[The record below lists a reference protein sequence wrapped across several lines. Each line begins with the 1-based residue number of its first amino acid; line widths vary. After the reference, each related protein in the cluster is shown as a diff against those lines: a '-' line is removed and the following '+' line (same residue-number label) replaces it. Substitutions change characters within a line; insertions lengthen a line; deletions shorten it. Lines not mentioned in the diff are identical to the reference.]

1 MSIMN
6 MIRFVDTVYILSL
19 EDFMEWHIKCDPD
32 EISRYIFCPGDQ
44 KRAKKIADQL
54 DASHLVTESR
64 GYTVYSGEYKGVF
77 MTICGTGM
85 GGPAVA
91 IGVEELAHMG
101 GDTFIRVGSCG
112 VLQEGQ
118 KPGDV
123 IAASG
128 TARAGGT
135 GNAYLPPIFPAVP
148 TFAVLRS
155 LVEAGEEL
163 KIPMTV
169 GVGIATDSF
178 YAPYDAEEFR
188 QMKSAGLVFIEM
200 ESDTLF
206 LVGAARG
213 WRTGALFAS
222 DGAPGQVKPEWGET
236 DFRRGELDA
245 IQIALH
251 AMWKIAQA
259 DQAK

>member
-1 MSIMN
+1 
-6 MIRFVDTVYILSL
+6 
-19 EDFMEWHIKCDPD
+19 MEWHIKCDAE

-44 KRAKKIADQL
+44 QRAKKIADQF

-64 GYTVYSGEYKGVF
+64 GYIVYSGEYKGVF
-77 MTICGTGM
+77 MTVCGTGM

-112 VLQEGQ
+112 VFQEGQ

-128 TARAGGT
+128 TVRAGGT
-135 GNAYLPPIFPAVP
+135 GNSYLPPIFPAVP
-148 TFAVLRS
+148 TFSVLRS
-155 LVEAGEEL
+155 LVEAGEQL

-169 GVGIATDSF
+169 GVGIAGDSF
-178 YAPYDAEEFR
+178 YGPHDTEQSL
-188 QMKSAGLVFIEM
+188 QMKAAGVVFVEM

-206 LVGAARG
+206 IVGAVRG
-213 WRTGALFAS
+213 WRTGAIFAS
-222 DGAPGQVKPEWGET
+222 DGAPGEIKPDWGQA
-236 DFRRGELDA
+236 DFHRGEMDA
-245 IQIALH
+245 IKIALQ

>member
-1 MSIMN
+1 
-6 MIRFVDTVYILSL
+6 
-19 EDFMEWHIKCDPD
+19 MEWHIKCDPD

-44 KRAKKIADQL
+44 KRAKKIADQF
-54 DASHLVTESR
+54 DSSHLVTESR

-77 MTICGTGM
+77 MTVCGTGM

-101 GDTFIRVGSCG
+101 ADTFIRVGSCG
-112 VLQEGQ
+112 VFQEGQ

-128 TARAGGT
+128 TVRAGGT

-148 TFAVLRS
+148 TFSVLRA
-155 LVEAGEEL
+155 LVEASEEL
-163 KIPMTV
+163 SIPMTV
-169 GVGIATDSF
+169 GVGIAGDSF
-178 YAPYDAEEFR
+178 YGPGDADQFL
-188 QMKSAGLVFIEM
+188 QMKAAGVVFVEM

-206 LVGAARG
+206 LVGAVRG

-222 DGAPGQVKPEWGET
+222 DGAPGEIKPEWGEA
-236 DFRRGELDA
+236 DFRRGEMNA
-245 IQIALH
+245 IQIALR

-259 DQAK
+259 DLTKEAPDNSR

>member
-1 MSIMN
+1 M
-6 MIRFVDTVYILSL
+6 TV
-19 EDFMEWHIKCDPD
+19 
-32 EISRYIFCPGDQ
+32 
-44 KRAKKIADQL
+44 
-54 DASHLVTESR
+54 
-64 GYTVYSGEYKGVF
+64 
-77 MTICGTGM
+77 CGTGM

-101 GDTFIRVGSCG
+101 SDTFIRVGSCG
-112 VLQEGQ
+112 VFQEGQ

-148 TFAVLRS
+148 TFSVLRS

-163 KIPMTV
+163 QIPITV
-169 GVGIATDSF
+169 GVGLATDSF
-178 YAPYDAEEFR
+178 YAPHNADEFL
-188 QMKSAGLVFIEM
+188 QMKSAGLVFVEM

-213 WRTGALFAS
+213 WRTGAIFAS
-222 DGAPGQVKPEWGET
+222 DGAPGVIKPEWGEA
-236 DFRRGELDA
+236 DFRRGEMDA
-245 IQIALH
+245 IKIALQ

-259 DQAK
+259 DEAK

>member
-1 MSIMN
+1 
-6 MIRFVDTVYILSL
+6 
-19 EDFMEWHIKCDPD
+19 MEWHIKCNPK

-44 KRAKKIADQL
+44 KRAKKIADQF
-54 DASHLVTESR
+54 DTSHLVTESR

-77 MTICGTGM
+77 MTVCGTGM

-91 IGVEELAHMG
+91 IGAEELAHMG

-112 VLQEGQ
+112 IFQEGQ

-135 GNAYLPPIFPAVP
+135 GNAYLPVIFPAVP
-148 TFAVLRS
+148 TFSVLRS

-163 KIPMTV
+163 QIPITV
-169 GVGIATDSF
+169 GVGLATDSF
-178 YAPYDAEEFR
+178 YAPYDADEFL
-188 QMKSAGLVFIEM
+188 QMKDASLVFVEM

-206 LVGAARG
+206 IVGAVRG
-213 WRTGALFAS
+213 WRTGAIFAS
-222 DGAPGQVKPEWGET
+222 DGAPGVIKPEWGEA
-236 DFRRGELDA
+236 DFRRGEMDA
-245 IQIALH
+245 IKIALQ
-251 AMWKIAQA
+251 AMWSLAQT
-259 DQAK
+259 DQSK

>member
-1 MSIMN
+1 
-6 MIRFVDTVYILSL
+6 
-19 EDFMEWHIKCDPD
+19 MEWHIKCDAK

-44 KRAKKIADQL
+44 SRAKKIAGQFDT
-54 DASHLVTESR
+54 SHRVTESR
-64 GYTVYSGEYKGVF
+64 GYVVYSGEYKGVF
-77 MTICGTGM
+77 MTVCGTGM

-91 IGVEELAHMG
+91 IGIEELAHMG

-112 VLQEGQ
+112 VFQEGQ

-128 TARAGGT
+128 TVRAGGT
-135 GNAYLPPIFPAVP
+135 GFAYLPPIFPAVP
-148 TFAVLRS
+148 TFSVLRS

-163 KIPMTV
+163 KIPVTV
-169 GVGIATDSF
+169 GVGIAGDAF
-178 YAPYDAEEFR
+178 YAPRDAE
-188 QMKSAGLVFIEM
+188 QSASMQNAGLVFVEM

-206 LVGAARG
+206 IVGAVRG
-213 WRTGALFAS
+213 WRTGAIFAS
-222 DGAPGQVKPEWGET
+222 DGAPGTIKPESGEA
-236 DFRRGELDA
+236 DFRRGEMDA
-245 IQIALH
+245 IKIALH

>member
-1 MSIMN
+1 
-6 MIRFVDTVYILSL
+6 
-19 EDFMEWHIKCDPD
+19 MEWHIKCDPS

-44 KRAKKIADQL
+44 KRAKKIADQF
-54 DASHLVTESR
+54 DTSHLVTESR
-64 GYTVYSGEYKGVF
+64 GYTVYSGEYQGIF
-77 MTICGTGM
+77 MTVCGTGM

-112 VLQEGQ
+112 VFQEGQ

-128 TARAGGT
+128 TVRAGGT
-135 GNAYLPPIFPAVP
+135 ANAYLPTSFPAVP
-148 TFAVLRS
+148 TFSVLRS

-163 KIPMTV
+163 NIPITV
-169 GVGIATDSF
+169 GVGIAGDAF
-178 YAPYDAEEFR
+178 YAPRDREPAFDP
-188 QMKSAGLVFIEM
+188 KSTGVVFVEM

-206 LVGAARG
+206 IVGAVRK
-213 WRTGALFAS
+213 WRTGAIFAS
-222 DGAPGQVKPEWGET
+222 DGAPGVIKPEWGEE

-245 IQIALH
+245 IKIALH

-259 DQAK
+259 DQVR